1 MAEIVDRFEKKAR
14 RFENESEAKLI
25 RQKLDQFITNS
36 TFWRD
41 KRFQSNLIQI
51 GSVYEGVNVCR
62 PDEFDLMM
70 RIDSLINKTL
80 FHTCYKG
87 KGYVRLLLDE

>member
-1 MAEIVDRFEKKAR
+1 MAEIVDRFEKKA

-25 RQKLDQFITNS
+25 RQKLDQFITNL

-62 PDEFDLMM
+62 PAEFDLMI

-80 FHTCYKG
+80 LHYMLQRQKLRQTIT
-87 KGYVRLLLDE
+87 

>member
-1 MAEIVDRFEKKAR
+1 MAEIVDRFEKKT

-62 PDEFDLMM
+62 PDEFDLMI

>member
-62 PDEFDLMM
+62 PDEFDLMI
-70 RIDSLINKTL
+70 RIDSLINKIL
-80 FHTCYKG
+80 FHYMLQRQKLRQTIT
-87 KGYVRLLLDE
+87 

>member
-62 PDEFDLMM
+62 PDELDLMI